1 MELFFQGAAAVLIG
15 SVFGLTLS
23 KYGKEFSVML
33 CIALCAMVILLA
45 ISFLEPILDLV
56 CQLRDMGNLNSQ
68 MVQILFKVV
77 GIGLVSEICALVCSD
92 AGNASLG
99 KALQMLGTVV
109 TLWLSIPVFR
119 SLLDLVQEILGDL

>member
-119 SLLDLVQEILGDL
+119 SLLDLLQEILGDL